1 MSEQVHDLTR
11 AQRRRR
17 TEDRIL
23 VAARDLFVRLGYERT
38 TIRAIAAAAEVDP
51 SLVMQYFGSKDR
63 LFRQA
68 ASLPQDKDLT
78 GDPEGLTEHLMTM
91 LGLKLGGLPQA
102 SLTALRSA
110 LTHPEAAE
118 RVRQVQAHHVSQI
131 GAGMAG
137 MAGEDAELRAALIV
151 AIMLGVTIERH
162 LIELGP
168 LRDASYDEITELLRP
183 CLETLTRPG

>member
-1 MSEQVHDLTR
+1 VSDQVHALTR
-11 AQRRRR
+11 AERRRQ

-68 ASLPQDKDLT
+68 ASLPQDEDLT

-131 GAGMAG
+131 GDS

>member
-1 MSEQVHDLTR
+1 VSDQAHVLTR
-11 AQRRRR
+11 AERRRQ

-63 LFRQA
+63 LFRKA
-68 ASLPQDKDLT
+68 ASLPQDEDLT
-78 GDPEGLTEHLMTM
+78 GDAEGLTEHLMTM

-131 GAGMAG
+131 GDS

-183 CLETLTRPG
+183 CLETLTKPG